1 MPQALSLEALSELI
15 SDIYDC
21 AIHPEGWE
29 QTLVKI
35 NTTLN
40 GAYTAISMADK
51 EYLRPTLVAHS
62 PWDRSELERLH
73 RDFAATDVV
82 GARESAFGD
91 VDAPVS
97 TLNLVDEAEFQT
109 SRFYREWA
117 GPQGLRDGCIL
128 KFADTANRLGQ
139 LVVTTRD
146 NREIISA
153 DERRFMGLLS
163 PHLRRAALIGDLL
176 DNKRVE
182 TQLFRSALDRLTVA
196 VFLVDAESKIMYAN
210 EKAEAL
216 LVSQSHVLSRGGTL
230 TTVNAA
236 MAEPMADTIRR
247 TTSQDLGSRGIG
259 IPVGGGRTAPAVAYV
274 LPLGNGAARSA
285 FQPAA
290 AAVFISTSVGVV
302 PAPEAVLATLY
313 DLTPSE
319 ARVLLKVG
327 EGQTVVAVA
336 LELAVS
342 ENTVKTHL
350 ARVFQK
356 VGVNRQPDL
365 VAIVAALRPPV
376 ALGDVS

>member
-1 MPQALSLEALSELI
+1 MALDLSLENLSELI

-21 AIHPEGWE
+21 AIHPEGWD
-29 QTLVKI
+29 QTLTKI
-35 NTTLN
+35 NASLD

-62 PWDRSELERLH
+62 PWSRDELERLH
-73 RDFAATDVV
+73 REFASTDVV

-91 VDAPVS
+91 VDTAVS
-97 TLNLVDEAEFQT
+97 TLKLISEAEFQE
-109 SRFYREWA
+109 SRFYKEWA

-128 KFADTANRLGQ
+128 KFVDTADRFGQ
-139 LVVTTRD
+139 LVTTTRSD
-146 NREIISA
+146 RDIISA
-153 DERRFMGLLS
+153 DERRFTALLS

-182 TQLFRSALDRLTVA
+182 TQLYRSALDRLTVA
-196 VFLVDAESKIMYAN
+196 VLLVDADSRIMYAN
-210 EKAEAL
+210 EKADAL
-216 LVSQSHVLSRGGTL
+216 LAAQTHVISRAGML
-230 TTVNAA
+230 ATVNAA
-236 MAEPMADTIRR
+236 TVEPLADAIRR

-259 IPVGGGRTAPAVAYV
+259 IPVGLGRASPAVAYV
-274 LPLGNGAARSA
+274 LPLGTGVARSA

-290 AAVFISTSVGVV
+290 AAVFVSTSVGAV
-302 PAPEAVLATLY
+302 PAPEAVMATLY

-319 ARVLLKVG
+319 ARVLLKIG
-327 EGQTVVAVA
+327 EGQTVTAVA

-365 VAIVAALRPPV
+365 VSIVAALRPPV
-376 ALGDVS
+376 VLGDGS

>member
-1 MPQALSLEALSELI
+1 MALNLSLESLSDLI

-21 AIHPEGWE
+21 AIQPEGWE
-29 QTLVKI
+29 LTLTKI
-35 NTTLN
+35 NASLD

-62 PWDRSELERLH
+62 PWSRDELERLH
-73 RDFAATDVV
+73 REFASTDVV

-91 VDAPVS
+91 VDAAVS
-97 TLNLVDEAEFQT
+97 TLALIGETEFQA

-128 KFADTANRLGQ
+128 KFVDTADRFGQ
-139 LVVTTRD
+139 LVTTTRTD
-146 NREIISA
+146 RDIISA
-153 DERRFMGLLS
+153 DERRFMALLS

-182 TQLFRSALDRLTVA
+182 TQLYRSALDRLTVA
-196 VFLVDAESKIMYAN
+196 VFLVDADSRIMYAN
-210 EKAEAL
+210 EKADAL
-216 LVSQSHVLSRGGTL
+216 IAAQTHVVSRAGMLA
-230 TTVNAA
+230 TVNAA
-236 MAEPMADTIRR
+236 MTEPMAEAIRR

-259 IPVGGGRTAPAVAYV
+259 IPVGAGRDAPAVAYV
-274 LPLGNGAARSA
+274 LPLGTGVARSA

-290 AAVFISTSVGVV
+290 AAVFISTSVGAV
-302 PAPEAVLATLY
+302 PAPEAVMATLF

-319 ARVLLKVG
+319 ARVLLKIG
-327 EGQTVVAVA
+327 EGQTVTAVA

-365 VAIVAALRPPV
+365 VSIVAALRPPV
-376 ALGDVS
+376 ALGDAS

>member
-1 MPQALSLEALSELI
+1 MPQDLSLETLSELI

-29 QTLVKI
+29 QTLDKI
-35 NTTLN
+35 NTALN

-51 EYLRPTLVAHS
+51 EYLLPTLVAHS
-62 PWDRSELERLH
+62 NWDRSELERLH

-97 TLNLVDEAEFQT
+97 TLDLVGEAEFQT

-139 LVVTTRD
+139 LVVTTRA
-146 NREIISA
+146 NRDIVSA
-153 DERRFMGLLS
+153 EERRFMALLS

-182 TQLFRSALDRLTVA
+182 TQLFRSALDRLAVA
-196 VFLVDAESKIMYAN
+196 VFLVDADSKIMYAN

-216 LVSQSHVLSRGGTL
+216 LSSHSHVLSKDGTL

-259 IPVGGGRTAPAVAYV
+259 IPVGGGRDVPAVAYV
-274 LPLGNGAARSA
+274 LPLGSGTARSA

-290 AAVFISTSVGVV
+290 AAVFISTSVGAV

-327 EGQTVVAVA
+327 EGQTVTAVAV
-336 LELAVS
+336 ELAVS

-376 ALGDVS
+376 ALGDGS